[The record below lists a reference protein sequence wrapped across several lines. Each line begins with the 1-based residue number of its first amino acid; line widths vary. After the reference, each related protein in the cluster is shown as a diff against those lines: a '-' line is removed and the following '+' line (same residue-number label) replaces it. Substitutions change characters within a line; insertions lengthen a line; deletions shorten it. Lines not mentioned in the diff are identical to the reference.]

1 MQPPVPAIWQIDDHA
16 PAPSLFDFDAEPAVL
31 LCAVFVTSVSVSGIP
46 IITRLSSLSIEQPIA
61 AQLDLC
67 AVAQSVD
74 EILAVVVVFYQAVL
88 VAAIAIVSV
97 SIVALLSNEGLKTTI
112 AALGR
117 DPEANRSPSNN
128 IDALPAWSH
137 CTVRSAPWQTPVVTA
152 LFRLIDPIATS
163 FSTD

>member
-1 MQPPVPAIWQIDDHA
+1 M
-16 PAPSLFDFDAEPAVL
+16 
-31 LCAVFVTSVSVSGIP
+31 CAVFVASVSVSGIP
-46 IITRLSSLSIEQPIA
+46 VITRLSSLSIEQPIA

-97 SIVALLSNEGLKTTI
+97 SIVALLSTKRLIATI
-112 AALGR
+112 TALGR

-137 CTVRSAPWQTPVVTA
+137 CTVRSAPWKKSIVAIFVQ
-152 LFRLIDPIATS
+152 
-163 FSTD
+163 